1 MFLDELIPEKSLVSH
16 GHLGMHGDM
25 GYTII
30 PSVNGIN
37 FNRSLSAHASSIL
50 EYKLDQKY
58 KSFHCYIGLNDS
70 SSDNSKTIFQVICD
84 GKIVY
89 ESSVVKKLDKITP
102 VDLDITSCNILQLRC
117 INKGESLCHSIWID
131 PVVDTQELKYF
142 VGAFNNSKV
151 KLDFEKT
158 KSKYAVILFATENV
172 SKYLYVYLKSFQK
185 NANLD
190 DCRVYITCPD
200 NSYIIKK
207 IAKHFNAFYVPIEPT
222 NNYTLTSAVDVKDV
236 TYSLQ
241 RFIDAEYFLIS
252 DIDILVMG
260 DLKEAFKKEI
270 GICRDFNTEK
280 CTLGQL
286 LESDWSAYNGN
297 SKALELLEITNEEHV
312 SKNIINCGF
321 ITGTKHSLTKL
332 DHELRKMLPKS
343 QFYLFENNGSF
354 CREQAVMNVALN
366 RANNFEILD
375 DTYNYQLLH
384 ADYKENKIMHLNGT
398 PTKEKY
404 KDLINNN
411 LDQKYQELKENIF
424 QELTKG
430 KSLVL
435 NWTNLYIPGSYFIE
449 RDNFI
454 EAKKIMKNS
463 FELIFIDL
471 ARSVSNIKIIL
482 EMCKGKSNLFA
493 ILNKE
498 SLEAIQTL
506 SLNYEIIGNDK
517 ELTIVKL
524 KLNERTSSTEIS

>member
-16 GHLGMHGDM
+16 GHLGLHGDM

-37 FNRSLSAHASSIL
+37 FNRTLSAHASSIL

-70 SSDNSKTIFQVICD
+70 SSQNSKAIFQVICD
-84 GKIVY
+84 GKVVY
-89 ESSVVKKLDKITP
+89 ESSVIKKLDKITP
-102 VDLDITSCNILQLRC
+102 VDLDITSCDVLQLRC
-117 INKGESLCHSIWID
+117 INKGESLCHSVWID
-131 PVVDTQELKYF
+131 PVVDIQELGYF
-142 VGAFNNSKV
+142 VGAFNNSRV
-151 KLDFEKT
+151 NLDFTKT

-172 SKYLYVYLKSFQK
+172 SKYLYVYLKTFQQ
-185 NANLD
+185 NANLED
-190 DCRVYITCPD
+190 YRVYITCPD

-207 IAKHFNAFYVPIEPT
+207 IAKYFNAFYVPIEPT
-222 NNYTLTSAVDVKDV
+222 NNYHLTSTVDVKDV
-236 TYSLQ
+236 TYSLP
-241 RFIDAEYFLIS
+241 RFINADYFLIS

-260 DLKEAFKKEI
+260 DLKEAFQEEI

-286 LESDWSAYNGN
+286 LESEWSAYNGN
-297 SKALELLEITNEEHV
+297 SKALELLEITSEEHI

-321 ITGTKHSLTKL
+321 ITGTKQSLTKL

-354 CREQAVMNVALN
+354 CREQAVINVALI
-366 RANNFEILD
+366 RSNNFKILN

-384 ADYKENKIMHLNGT
+384 AEYKENKIMHLNGT

-411 LDQKYQELKENIF
+411 LDQEYQELKENIF
-424 QELTKG
+424 QEMIKG
-430 KSLVL
+430 KSQVL
-435 NWTNLYIPGSYFIE
+435 NWTNQYIPGSYFIE

-454 EAKKIMKNS
+454 EAKKIIKRS

-471 ARSVSNIKIIL
+471 IRSISNIKITL
-482 EMCKGKSNLFA
+482 EVCKEKNNLFA
-493 ILNKE
+493 IVNKE

-506 SLNYEIIGNDK
+506 NLNYEVIGNDK

>member
-1 MFLDELIPEKSLVSH
+1 MFLDELTPQRSLVSH
-16 GHLGMHGDM
+16 GHLGLHGDM

-70 SSDNSKTIFQVICD
+70 SSLNSKAVFQVICD
-84 GKIVY
+84 GEIIY

-102 VDLDITSCNILQLRC
+102 IDLSIETCNVLQLRC

-131 PVVDTQELKYF
+131 PVVENKALEYF
-142 VGAFNNSKV
+142 VGAFNNSRV
-151 KLDFEKT
+151 KLDFEKI

-172 SKYLYVYLKSFQK
+172 SKYLYVYLKTFQQ
-185 NANLD
+185 NANLE
-190 DCRVYITCPD
+190 DCKVYITCPD
-200 NSYIIKK
+200 NSYVIKK
-207 IAKHFNAFYVPIEPT
+207 IAKYFNALYVPIEPT
-222 NNYTLTSAVDVKDV
+222 NNYQLTSTVDVKDV
-236 TYSLQ
+236 TYSLP
-241 RFIDAEYFLIS
+241 RFINAEYFLIS
-252 DIDILVMG
+252 DIDMLVTG
-260 DLKEAFKKEI
+260 DLNEAFKKEI

-280 CTLGQL
+280 STLGEL

-297 SKALELLEITNEEHV
+297 PKALELLEITNEEYL

-321 ITGTKHSLTKL
+321 ITGTKQSITKL

-354 CREQAVMNVALN
+354 CREQAVINVALI
-366 RANNFEILD
+366 RAENFEILD
-375 DTYNYQLLH
+375 DSYNYQLLH
-384 ADYKENKIMHLNGT
+384 ADYKENKIIHLNGT

-411 LDQKYQELKENIF
+411 LDQEYQQLKENIF
-424 QELTKG
+424 LELVKG
-430 KSLVL
+430 KSQVL
-435 NWTNLYIPGSYFIE
+435 NWTNLYIPGSYYIE
-449 RDNFI
+449 RDNFLD
-454 EAKKIMKNS
+454 AKKIINNS
-463 FELIFIDL
+463 FEMIFVDL
-471 ARSVSNIKIIL
+471 VRSIPNIKIVL
-482 EMCKGKSNLFA
+482 EICKEKNNLFA
-493 ILNKE
+493 VVNKE

-506 SLNYEIIGNDK
+506 SLNYEVIGNDK

-524 KLNERTSSTEIS
+524 KSNERTSSTEIP